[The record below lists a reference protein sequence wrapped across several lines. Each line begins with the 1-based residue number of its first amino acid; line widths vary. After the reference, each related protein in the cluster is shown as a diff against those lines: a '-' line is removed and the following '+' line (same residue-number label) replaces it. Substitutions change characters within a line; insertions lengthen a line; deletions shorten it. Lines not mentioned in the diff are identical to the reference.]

1 MGSELRDNLESQ
13 LAEVELL
20 AAMFPGPRE
29 LDLDP
34 ATLAAARA
42 WLERDGATPPVPLLL
57 EQGATPPAPPL
68 LELSLRLEVDPDRKL
83 AIEAVIIMSPEY
95 PSIGPPEIYIR

>member
-42 WLERDGATPPVPLLL
+42 WLERG
-57 EQGATPPAPPL
+57 GATPPAPPL